1 MQLKE
6 IRVVPAPII
15 HVRSLKRSGSRQR
28 ITTKLLAMAKQV
40 KRSKQSINK
49 FNSAKLYRPTPAET
63 IIKRSQSAIDKHS
76 Q

>member
-6 IRVVPAPII
+6 IRVLPAPII
-15 HVRSLKRSGSRQR
+15 HVKSLKRSGSRQR

-40 KRSKQSINK
+40 KRSMQSINK
-49 FNSAKLYRPTPAET
+49 FNSAKLYRPTPAEI
-63 IIKRSQSAIDKHS
+63 IIKRSQSAINKHS